1 MAAHRPT
8 KAIGLGAAEPGA
20 FHRNLEDLLLVE
32 DDTARFLEDRFQA
45 RMDVHHRLLALLA
58 PQVRMH
64 RIALDRS
71 GADAGDRDADDAE
84 NRGSGWRDRTI
95 AATALRGSLSS
106 SRPPARSSQGFPGA
120 RPRPISR
127 GDRSSPP

>member
-1 MAAHRPT
+1 MAAHRPP

-32 DDTARFLEDRFQA
+32 DNTERFLEDRFQA

-71 GADAGDRDADDAE
+71 GADDGGLDDEIVERFWAGARQRLHLWPAFGLEDAD
-84 NRGSGWRDRTI
+84 RVRLGSQVVD
-95 AATALRGSLSS
+95 
-106 SRPPARSSQGFPGA
+106 
-120 RPRPISR
+120 
-127 GDRSSPP
+127 